1 MSRDTDPRWMSGPPE
16 PTCARCG
23 EYIHYDDIDEDGNWK
38 CHKCGWDGMPDKCVV
53 CGARIGPRNEN
64 FGTSIC
70 ETCEMWGHEADREAR
85 EEYLLSVYSRDEDFV
100 EDDAHDE

>member
-23 EYIHYDDIDEDGNWK
+23 EYIDYDDVDEDGDWK

-53 CGARIGPRNEN
+53 CGTRIGPKDEN
-64 FGTSIC
+64 FSTSIC

-85 EEYLLSVYSRDEDFV
+85 EEYLLRTYGLE
-100 EDDAHDE
+100 EGLHDE